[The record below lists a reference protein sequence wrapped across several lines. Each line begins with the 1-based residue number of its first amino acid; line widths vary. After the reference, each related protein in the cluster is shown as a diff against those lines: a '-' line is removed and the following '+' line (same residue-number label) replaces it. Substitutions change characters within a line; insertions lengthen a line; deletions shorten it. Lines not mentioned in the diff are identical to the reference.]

1 MEVDPRIQAEFENVQ
16 GFILWFVQLSYQ
28 FFVAIQLAELRLA
41 LEHDKEFSLSELR
54 QKFEEE
60 KKKEIEEVKKKQWV
74 RSYKETLMLIYL
86 FE

>member
-1 MEVDPRIQAEFENVQ
+1 MFKDLYFELFNWVT
-16 GFILWFVQLSYQ
+16 S

-86 FE
+86 FEYQE